1 MFWIAAEDHDFA
13 EVAKAEFISRDCQLE
28 SVEITSAIHRD
39 GQPVGQVVTDES
51 IQSVVD
57 ALFELLPH
65 SEFSDDM
72 KALVLKAWQPGKG
85 FVDSFA
91 TMMTSLLGSHGL
103 IFLDP
108 LDADLKKLAAP
119 IYSAAARQASD
130 IALAIEERS
139 RELEEAGYHAQ
150 VMATANSFPLFLH
163 DETGAR
169 HAVTRTESGKYRAK
183 EGATEYTA
191 EELANLHSTILK
203 DLVPT

>member
-1 MFWIAAEDHDFA
+1 M
-13 EVAKAEFISRDCQLE
+13 SL
-28 SVEITSAIHRD
+28 S
-39 GQPVGQVVTDES
+39 
-51 IQSVVD
+51 QSVVD

-65 SEFSDDM
+65 SEFADDM
-72 KALVLKAWQPGKG
+72 KSLVLKAWQPGNG

-119 IYSAAARQASD
+119 IYSAAARQARTLL
-130 IALAIEERS
+130 LAIEERS

-169 HAVTRTESGKYRAK
+169 HAVTQNGEW
-183 EGATEYTA
+183 
-191 EELANLHSTILK
+191 
-203 DLVPT
+203 